1 MQRAG
6 GAVKFIDEV
15 AIEVCAGDGG
25 NGSAAM
31 RREKFRPLGGPA
43 GGDGGA
49 GGDVVLVADRRLT
62 TLLDLSYRRLL
73 RAKRGQ
79 HGRGNDQHGRA
90 GACLTVRVPT
100 GTQVFDAD
108 SGELIADLSRNGEKL
123 VAGKGGRGGRGNL
136 HFVSPTNRAPRT
148 AEEGR
153 PGERRRLRLVL
164 KLLADVGIVGF
175 PNAGKSTLVR
185 AVSRARPRVADYPFT
200 TLVPSLGLVR
210 RAEYRGFVI
219 ADIPG
224 IIEGASGG
232 AGLGL
237 RFLRHVERTR
247 VLLFLL
253 TLDPGPGRS
262 LVADLET
269 LRKELEKYD
278 ERLASRPCLLA
289 VSKLDLPD
297 VRAAFP
303 AFRRAM
309 KRRGLRVLGISAVTG
324 EGVPELLDELEGMLE
339 EVWNPD

>member
-1 MQRAG
+1 
-6 GAVKFIDEV
+6 VKFIDEV
-15 AIEVCAGDGG
+15 AIEVCGGDGG

-49 GGDVVLVADRRLT
+49 GGGVVLVADRRLT
-62 TLLDLSYRRLL
+62 TLLDLSHRRLL

-79 HGRGNDQHGRA
+79 RGRGNDQHGKA
-90 GACLTVRVPT
+90 GACLTVRVPL

-108 SGELIADLSRNGEKL
+108 SGELIADLSADGQQLLAAR
-123 VAGKGGRGGRGNL
+123 GGQGGRGNL

-210 RAEYRGFVI
+210 RTEYRSFVI

-247 VLLFLL
+247 VLLFLV

-262 LVADLET
+262 FGADLKT
-269 LRKELEKYD
+269 LKGELRKYD
-278 ERLASRPCLLA
+278 EGLAGRRYLIA
-289 VSKLDLPD
+289 VSKLDLSE
-297 VRAAFP
+297 VRGAFS
-303 AFRRAM
+303 AFHRAM
-309 KRRGLRVLGISAVTG
+309 KKKGLRTFGISAVTG
-324 EGVPELLDELEGMLE
+324 EGVAELLDALEGLLE
-339 EVWNPD
+339 EKREEE

>member
-1 MQRAG
+1 M
-6 GAVKFIDEV
+6 KFVDEV
-15 AIEVCAGDGG
+15 AIEVQAGDGG

-62 TLLDLSYRRLL
+62 TLLDLSHRRIL

-90 GACLTVRVPT
+90 GASLTVRIPL
-100 GTQVFDAD
+100 GTQVYDAD
-108 SGELIADLSRNGEKL
+108 SGELVADLSEEGQRL
-123 VAGKGGRGGRGNL
+123 VAGKGGKGGRGNL
-136 HFVSPTNRAPRT
+136 HFVSSTNRAPRT

-153 PGERRRLRLVL
+153 PGERRRLRLEL

-200 TLVPSLGLVR
+200 TLFPSLGVVR
-210 RAEYRGFVI
+210 RADYRSFVI

-224 IIEGASGG
+224 IIEGASSG

-247 VLLFLL
+247 VLLLL
-253 TLDPGPGRS
+253 VTLDPGPGRS
-262 LVADLET
+262 LLADLET
-269 LRKELEKYD
+269 LRGELEKYD
-278 ERLASRPCLLA
+278 ERLAGRPFLLA

-297 VRAAFP
+297 VRAALP

-309 KRRGLRVLGISAVTG
+309 KKGGQRVLGISAATR
-324 EGVPELLDELEGMLE
+324 EGVPELLDALEGLLE
-339 EVWNPD
+339 QTRKEEP